1 MLNQNSKI
9 FKQWHT
15 KRIQLIKSPTTM
27 NEIFNLISTLIY
39 FLVGIICLFMAYK
52 SIFSKKF
59 LPFHEEAA
67 GTSWESIDARLQ
79 NVIITIL
86 RISGLGF
93 LTIFLILAVF
103 SIINYFKPDPVI
115 KFSIPAISLIYCFG
129 LFLFNFQLF
138 KQTKAK
144 TPWLGSLIAMI
155 MILAGFIIS
164 IL

>member
-1 MLNQNSKI
+1 MK
-9 FKQWHT
+9 
-15 KRIQLIKSPTTM
+15 
-27 NEIFNLISTLIY
+27 EIFNIISTLIY
-39 FLVGIICLFMAYK
+39 IFVGIICLLMAYK
-52 SIFSKKF
+52 SIFSKKY

-67 GTSWESIDARLQ
+67 GMSWDSIDKRLQ

-93 LTIFLILAVF
+93 LIIFLFLSVF
-103 SIINYFKPDPVI
+103 SIINYFKHDPLI

-138 KQTKAK
+138 RRTKAK
-144 TPWLGSLIAMI
+144 TPWIGSIIAMI
-155 MILAGFIIS
+155 MILSGFVIS